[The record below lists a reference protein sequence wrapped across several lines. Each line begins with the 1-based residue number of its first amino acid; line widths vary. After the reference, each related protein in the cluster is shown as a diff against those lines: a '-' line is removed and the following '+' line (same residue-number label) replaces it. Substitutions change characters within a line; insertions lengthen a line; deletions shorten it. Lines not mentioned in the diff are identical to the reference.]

1 MSTKT
6 SLLHVQDLVL
16 SFSGLHVIQ
25 GLSFSV
31 EQDSIVSL
39 IGPNGAGKTSVFNCL
54 TGFYRPDS
62 GRITFA
68 DRSIMGLK
76 PHRITRRGMA
86 RTFQNLRLF
95 KSMTVLENVMSGM
108 HCRTSAGALGA
119 ILGSPSQRREETA
132 IRRFSEEC
140 LDFVGIL
147 DKKHWI
153 ASNLPYGDQ
162 RRVEW
167 ARALA
172 TKPRLLLFDEPAAGL
187 NHTEKKELITLI
199 RSIRD
204 ELGITILL
212 IEHDMGLVMQVSEK
226 ITVID
231 YGRKIAEGKAE
242 EVQNDPQV
250 IEAYLGSED
259 EEEGKRL

>member
-1 MSTKT
+1 MA
-6 SLLHVQDLVL
+6 LLEVQDLVL
-16 SFSGLHVIQ
+16 SFSGLEVIRE
-25 GLSFSV
+25 LDFRV
-31 EQDSIVSL
+31 EQGTVASL

-62 GRITFA
+62 GRINFN
-68 DRSIMGLK
+68 DHSILRLK
-76 PHRITRRGMA
+76 PYKITRAGMA

-108 HCRTSAGALGA
+108 HCRTSSGALGA
-119 ILGSPSQRREETA
+119 IFHTPSQRREEEL
-132 IRRFSEEC
+132 IRRVSEEC
-140 LDFVGIL
+140 LAFVGL
-147 DKKHWI
+147 LEKKDRH
-153 ASNLPYGDQ
+153 AGNLPYGDQ

-172 TKPRLLLFDEPAAGL
+172 TKPRLLLLDEPAAGL
-187 NHTEKKELITLI
+187 NHDEKQELIELI
-199 RSIRD
+199 IHIRN

-212 IEHDMGLVMQVSEK
+212 IEHDMGLVMKVSEK

-231 YGRKIAEGKAE
+231 YGKKIAEGNPE
-242 EVQNDPQV
+242 EVQNNPKV

-259 EEEGKRL
+259 EEGLV

>member
-1 MSTKT
+1 MA
-6 SLLHVQDLVL
+6 LLEVKDLVL
-16 SFSGLHVIQ
+16 SFSGLEVIRQ
-25 GLSFSV
+25 LGFEV
-31 EQDSIVSL
+31 EQGTIASL

-62 GRITFA
+62 GGIIFNNQ
-68 DRSIMGLK
+68 SILRRK
-76 PHRITRRGMA
+76 PHKITQAGMA

-119 ILGSPSQRREETA
+119 VLQSASQRREEEL
-132 IRRFSEEC
+132 IREVSEEC
-140 LDFVGIL
+140 LDFVGL
-147 DKKHWI
+147 LAKKDLH
-153 ASNLPYGDQ
+153 AGNLPYGDQ

-172 TKPRLLLFDEPAAGL
+172 TKPRLLLLDEPAAGL
-187 NHTEKKELITLI
+187 NNDEKKELIELI
-199 RSIRD
+199 LHIRD
-204 ELGITILL
+204 TFGITILL
-212 IEHDMGLVMQVSEK
+212 IEHDMGLVMKVSEK

-231 YGRKIAEGKAE
+231 YGKKIAEGTAA
-242 EVQNDPQV
+242 EVQSNPKV

-259 EEEGKRL
+259 EEEFA